1 MSTPSTNRNRW
12 IPAAPKAPHQLILE
26 FFRRSDVWLRI
37 GLCTFATIML
47 LLVMNGWNPPFQY
60 RLREAPHRNLHA
72 HTEFQ
77 FEDLRATDDEQKRVL
92 RNFRN
97 YYENDTQLLDQL
109 RSALT
114 NDIFLIVEKNYEE
127 AKPTKVWDKFYL
139 PNNDKPSA
147 ENQLPES
154 PPEETFTRFIE
165 AISADEKLTKLRSA
179 VKKAFI
185 DIDENGL
192 LKGLEH
198 GVDKGNLDEIEIFNK
213 GNFEGGSR
221 VVKVSQ
227 VRIAEIADTL
237 RERLIEEI
245 SNESETITDPKFV
258 AQRLFEWLRP
268 QLPETLSWD
277 KTRSV
282 QGAEAAAREVAT
294 QMKIFAHGDPLESD
308 RNAIDSDSRV
318 IRANVPLNEDDIKI
332 LRAEH
337 NTQVAESTVSEKLL
351 RSIFFF
357 GLYAGTF
364 LLISQYL
371 FFRDL
376 ELLNDFR
383 QFSILLGLIF
393 TTLTIAWVVTIH
405 TEWRAEI
412 IPITMFSITIA
423 IAYHIELALLL
434 GALVSLAFTISHG
447 FGMSEFVIL
456 AAASS
461 SSALMCRKIR
471 SRTKL
476 VSVGLIVAVIVLPT
490 SLGVDYMLGQP
501 FGWAVTKNAL
511 WFAGGAAVAGL
522 LMTGVLPFLER
533 IFDIQTDIS
542 LLELSDA
549 NHPLLKELVQR
560 APGTYNH
567 SINVASMSEAAAEAI
582 GANGLL
588 CRVAAYFHDVG
599 KLRKPEYFIE
609 NQAGGAN
616 KHDDLAPTM
625 STLVIIAHVKDG
637 TEIARKH
644 RLPRRITDLIEQHH
658 GTTLVEYFYRRAE
671 QQMLEKNENPDQDAA
686 LDEGDFRYPGPK
698 PQTPEAAVM
707 MLADTVES
715 ASRALRDPAPARI
728 EGLVKTV
735 AKKKMDDGQFDEC
748 QITIEQLNS
757 IAESL
762 IKSLNACLLYT
773 SPSPRDRQKSRMP
786 SSA

>member
-1 MSTPSTNRNRW
+1 MSNPSTNRNRW

-47 LLVMNGWNPPFQY
+47 LLVMNGWNPPFKY

-97 YYENDTQLLDQL
+97 YYENDTQALDQL

-114 NDIFLIVEKNYEE
+114 NDIFLIIEKNYEE
-127 AKPTKVWDKFYL
+127 AKPTKVWNKFYL
-139 PNNDKPSA
+139 PIDDKPSA
-147 ENQLPES
+147 ENQPHES
-154 PPEETFTRFIE
+154 PPEETYTRFKE
-165 AISADEKLTKLRSA
+165 AISADEKLTKLRNA

-192 LKGLEH
+192 LAGLEH

-237 RERLIEEI
+237 RERLKEEI
-245 SNESETITDPKFV
+245 ANESETIKEPEFV

-277 KTRSV
+277 KARSV
-282 QGAEAAAREVAT
+282 QGAEAAAREVIK
-294 QMKIFAHGDPLESD
+294 QMKTFAPGDPLESD

-337 NTQVAESTVSEKLL
+337 NTQVAQSTVSDKLL

-376 ELLNDFR
+376 ELLSDLK
-383 QFSILLGLIF
+383 QFSILLGLMF
-393 TTLTIAWVVTIH
+393 TTLTIAWVVTIQG
-405 TEWRAEI
+405 EWRAEI

-434 GALVSLAFTISHG
+434 GALVSFVFTILHG

-461 SSALMCRKIR
+461 SSALMCRQIR

-490 SLGVDYMLGQP
+490 ALGVDYMLGQP
-501 FGWAVTKNAL
+501 FGWAATKNAL

-609 NQAGGAN
+609 NQAGGVN

-762 IKSLNACLLYT
+762 IKSLNAMYHARVKYPEKQT
-773 SPSPRDRQKSRMP
+773 DK
-786 SSA
+786 

>member
-1 MSTPSTNRNRW
+1 MSNPSTNRNRW

-47 LLVMNGWNPPFQY
+47 LLVMNGWNPPFKY

-97 YYENDTQLLDQL
+97 YYENDTQLLVQL

-114 NDIFLIVEKNYEE
+114 QDLFLIVQKTYQE

-139 PNNDKPSA
+139 PTDDKSSA
-147 ENQLPES
+147 ENQ
-154 PPEETFTRFIE
+154 PPTNSTEETFTRFKE
-165 AISADEKLTKLRSA
+165 AISAEEKLTKLRSA

-245 SNESETITDPKFV
+245 SNESDTITDPKFV

-609 NQAGGAN
+609 NQAGGVN

-698 PQTPEAAVM
+698 PQTPEAVSYTH
-707 MLADTVES
+707 LT
-715 ASRALRDPAPARI
+715 LPTI
-728 EGLVKTV
+728 LLV
-735 AKKKMDDGQFDEC
+735 
-748 QITIEQLNS
+748 
-757 IAESL
+757 
-762 IKSLNACLLYT
+762 
-773 SPSPRDRQKSRMP
+773 
-786 SSA
+786 

>member
-1 MSTPSTNRNRW
+1 MYLCHDHAAVSHERLE
-12 IPAAPKAPHQLILE
+12 PALK
-26 FFRRSDVWLRI
+26 
-37 GLCTFATIML
+37 
-47 LLVMNGWNPPFQY
+47 Y

-97 YYENDTQLLDQL
+97 YYENDTLLLDQL

-762 IKSLNACLLYT
+762 IKSLNAMYHARVKYPEKQT
-773 SPSPRDRQKSRMP
+773 DK
-786 SSA
+786 

>member
-97 YYENDTQLLDQL
+97 YYENDTLLLDQL

-198 GVDKGNLDEIEIFNK
+198 GVDKGNLDEIEVFNK

-599 KLRKPEYFIE
+599 KLRKPDYFIE

-671 QQMLEKNENPDQDAA
+671 QQMLEKNETPDQDAA

-762 IKSLNACLLYT
+762 IKSLNAMYHARVKYPEKQT
-773 SPSPRDRQKSRMP
+773 DK
-786 SSA
+786 

>member
-1 MSTPSTNRNRW
+1 MSNPTANRNRW
-12 IPAAPKAPHQLILE
+12 IPAAPKAPHQLAFE
-26 FFRRSDVWLRI
+26 FLKRTDVWLRI
-37 GLCTFATIML
+37 GLCTLVTLML
-47 LLVMNGWNPPFQY
+47 FVVMNGWNPPFEY
-60 RLREAPHRNLHA
+60 RLREAPLRNLHA

-77 FEDLRATDDEQKRVL
+77 FEDFRATDDEQQREL

-97 YYENDTQLLDQL
+97 YYYNDTQLLDQT
-109 RSALT
+109 RDALT
-114 NDIFLIVEKNYEE
+114 EDLFLIVQKNYDE
-127 AKPTKVWDKFYL
+127 AKPTGVWDKFYF
-139 PNNDKPSA
+139 PINENTTPKSDSEASPS
-147 ENQLPES
+147 Q
-154 PPEETFTRFIE
+154 ETFERFKA
-165 AISADEKLTKLRSA
+165 AISADEKLTKLRDA

-198 GVDKGNLDEIEIFNK
+198 GVDRGNLHEIEVYDK
-213 GNFEGGSR
+213 GNFEGGSH
-221 VVKVSQ
+221 VVKVSD
-227 VRIAEIADTL
+227 VRIAEIADSL
-237 RERLIEEI
+237 RARLTAEI

-258 AQRLFEWLRP
+258 SERIFEWLRP

-277 KTRSV
+277 KTRSM
-282 QGAEAAAREVAT
+282 QDAEKAAREVPP
-294 QMKIFAHGDPLESD
+294 QMKLVAPGDPLESD
-308 RNAIDSDSRV
+308 RKSVKSDSRV

-332 LRAEH
+332 LRTEH
-337 NTQVAESTVSEKLL
+337 TALVQSKSIGAVLL
-351 RSIFFF
+351 RSFFFF
-357 GLYAGTF
+357 GLFAGMF
-364 LLISQYL
+364 LLIAQYL
-371 FFRDL
+371 FFRDMDLL
-376 ELLNDFR
+376 EDLK

-393 TTLTIAWVVTIH
+393 TTLTIAWLVSINS
-405 TEWRAEI
+405 EWRAEI
-412 IPITMFSITIA
+412 IPIVMFSMTIA

-434 GALVSLAFTISHG
+434 GAVISFAFTLAHG
-447 FGMSEFVIL
+447 YGMAEFVIL
-456 AAASS
+456 ATASS
-461 SSALMCRKIR
+461 SSALMCRQIR

-476 VSVGLIVAVIVLPT
+476 VSVGLIVAILVLPT
-490 SLGVDYMLGQP
+490 ALGVDYMLGQP
-501 FGWAVTKNAL
+501 LGWEITKNAL
-511 WFAGGAAVAGL
+511 WYSGGAAIAGL

-533 IFDIQTDIS
+533 LFDIQTDIS

-567 SINVASMSEAAAEAI
+567 SINVASMSEAAADAI

-599 KLRKPEYFIE
+599 KLRKPDYFIE

-637 TEIARKH
+637 AEIARKH
-644 RLPRRITDLIEQHH
+644 RLPRRIIDLIEQHH

-671 QQMLEKNENPDQDAA
+671 QQLIDKAENTDQDAS

-698 PQTPEAAVM
+698 PQSPEAAVM

-715 ASRALRDPAPARI
+715 ASRALRDPAPSRI

-748 QITIEQLNS
+748 QITIQQLHT
-757 IAESL
+757 IEESL
-762 IKSLNACLLYT
+762 IKSLNAMYHARVKY
-773 SPSPRDRQKSRMP
+773 PEKQPG
-786 SSA
+786 

>member
-1 MSTPSTNRNRW
+1 MSNPSTNRNRW

-37 GLCTFATIML
+37 GLCTFVTIML
-47 LLVMNGWNPPFQY
+47 LLVMNGWNPPFKY

-97 YYENDTQLLDQL
+97 YYENDTQALDQL

-114 NDIFLIVEKNYEE
+114 NDIFLIIEKNYEE
-127 AKPTKVWDKFYL
+127 AKPTKVWNKFYL
-139 PNNDKPSA
+139 PIDDKPSA
-147 ENQLPES
+147 ENQPHES
-154 PPEETFTRFIE
+154 PPEETYTRFKE
-165 AISADEKLTKLRSA
+165 AISADEKLTKLRNA

-192 LKGLEH
+192 LAGLEH

-237 RERLIEEI
+237 RERLKEEI
-245 SNESETITDPKFV
+245 ANESETIKEPEFV

-277 KTRSV
+277 KARSV
-282 QGAEAAAREVAT
+282 QGAEAAAREVIK
-294 QMKIFAHGDPLESD
+294 QMKTFAPGDPLESD

-337 NTQVAESTVSEKLL
+337 NTQVAQSTVSDKLL

-376 ELLNDFR
+376 ELLSDLK
-383 QFSILLGLIF
+383 QFSILLGLMF
-393 TTLTIAWVVTIH
+393 TTLTIAWVVTIQG
-405 TEWRAEI
+405 EWRAEI

-434 GALVSLAFTISHG
+434 GALVSFVFTISHG

-461 SSALMCRKIR
+461 SSALMCRQIR

-490 SLGVDYMLGQP
+490 ALGVDYMLGQP
-501 FGWAVTKNAL
+501 FGWATTKNAL

-609 NQAGGAN
+609 NQAGGVN

-658 GTTLVEYFYRRAE
+658 GTTLVEYFYHRAE

-762 IKSLNACLLYT
+762 IKSLNAMYHARVKYPEKQT
-773 SPSPRDRQKSRMP
+773 DK
-786 SSA
+786 

>member
-1 MSTPSTNRNRW
+1 
-12 IPAAPKAPHQLILE
+12 
-26 FFRRSDVWLRI
+26 
-37 GLCTFATIML
+37 ML
-47 LLVMNGWNPPFQY
+47 FVVMNGWNPPFEY
-60 RLREAPHRNLHA
+60 RLREAPQRNLHA

-77 FEDLRATDDEQKRVL
+77 FEDFRATEDEQQREL

-97 YYENDTQLLDQL
+97 YYYNDTQLLDQK
-109 RSALT
+109 RDELT
-114 NDIFLIVEKNYEE
+114 EDLFLIVQKNFDE
-127 AKPTKVWDKFYL
+127 AKPTGVWDKFYL
-139 PNNDKPSA
+139 PVDGNTT
-147 ENQLPES
+147 PES
-154 PPEETFTRFIE
+154 DSEASPNQENFEQFKT
-165 AISADEKLTKLRSA
+165 AISADEKLTKLRNA

-185 DIDENGL
+185 NIDENGL
-192 LKGLEH
+192 LKGLAH
-198 GVDKGNLDEIEIFNK
+198 DVNKGNLHEIEVYDK

-221 VVKVSQ
+221 VVKVSD

-237 RERLIEEI
+237 RDRLTEEI
-245 SNESETITDPKFV
+245 SNESEIITDPKFV
-258 AQRLFEWLRP
+258 SDRIFEWLRP
-268 QLPETLSWD
+268 RLPETLFWD

-282 QGAEAAAREVAT
+282 QGADKAARDVLP
-294 QMKIFAHGDPLESD
+294 QMKIVAPGDPLESD
-308 RNAIDSDSRV
+308 RREIDSRI

-332 LRAEH
+332 LRTEH
-337 NTQVAESTVSEKLL
+337 AASVQSKTIGPILL
-351 RSIFFF
+351 RSFFFF
-357 GLYAGTF
+357 GLFAGVF

-376 ELLNDFR
+376 DLLQDLK

-393 TTLTIAWVVTIH
+393 TTLTIAWLVTLDS
-405 TEWRAEI
+405 EWRAEI
-412 IPITMFSITIA
+412 IPITMFSMTIA

-434 GALVSLAFTISHG
+434 GALVSFAFTIAHG
-447 FGMSEFVIL
+447 YGIAEFVIL
-456 AAASS
+456 ATASS
-461 SSALMCRKIR
+461 SSALMCRQIR

-476 VSVGLIVAVIVLPT
+476 VSVGLIVAVLVLPT
-490 SLGVDYMLGQP
+490 VLGADYMLGQP
-501 FGWAVTKNAL
+501 LGWEITKNAL
-511 WFAGGAAVAGL
+511 WYSGGAAVAGL

-533 IFDIQTDIS
+533 LFDIQTDIS

-567 SINVASMSEAAAEAI
+567 SINVASMSEAAADAI

-599 KLRKPEYFIE
+599 KLRKPDYFIE

-637 TEIARKH
+637 AEIARKH
-644 RLPRRITDLIEQHH
+644 RLPRRIIDLIEQHH

-671 QQMLEKNENPDQDAA
+671 QQLIDKTENTDQDAD

-698 PQTPEAAVM
+698 PQSPEAAVM

-728 EGLVKTV
+728 ESLVKTV

-748 QITIEQLNS
+748 QITIQQLTT
-757 IAESL
+757 IEESL
-762 IKSLNACLLYT
+762 IKSLNAMYHARVKY
-773 SPSPRDRQKSRMP
+773 PEKQPEKQP
-786 SSA
+786 G

>member
-1 MSTPSTNRNRW
+1 MSNPSTNRNRW

-47 LLVMNGWNPPFQY
+47 LLVMNGWNPPFKY

-72 HTEFQ
+72 HTEFK

-97 YYENDTQLLDQL
+97 YYENDTLLLNQL
-109 RSALT
+109 RSALKEDLFT
-114 NDIFLIVEKNYEE
+114 IVRKNDDE
-127 AKPTKVWDKFYL
+127 AKPLKVWDKFYL
-139 PNNDKPSA
+139 PIDDKRSVA
-147 ENQLPES
+147 NQPLAKPT
-154 PPEETFTRFIE
+154 EETFTRFRE
-165 AISADEKLTKLRSA
+165 AISADKNLTKLRSA

-198 GVDKGNLDEIEIFNK
+198 GIDKGNLDEIEVFDK
-213 GNFEGGSR
+213 GNFEGRPR

-245 SNESETITDPKFV
+245 SNESETITEPEFV

-277 KTRSV
+277 KSRSV
-282 QGAEAAAREVAT
+282 QGAEAAAREVVT
-294 QMKIFAHGDPLESD
+294 QMKVFAPGDPLESD

-337 NTQVAESTVSEKLL
+337 NTQVAESTAGDKLL
-351 RSIFFF
+351 RSILFF

-371 FFRDL
+371 FFRDID
-376 ELLNDFR
+376 LLSDFR

-393 TTLTIAWVVTIH
+393 TTLTIAWIVTIQG
-405 TEWRAEI
+405 EWRAEI
-412 IPITMFSITIA
+412 IPITMFAITIA

-434 GALVSLAFTISHG
+434 GALVSFAFTISHG

-461 SSALMCRKIR
+461 SAALMCRKIR

-501 FGWAVTKNAL
+501 FGWAMTENAL

-671 QQMLEKNENPDQDAA
+671 QQMLEKTETPDQDAA

-748 QITIEQLNS
+748 QITIEQLNT

-762 IKSLNACLLYT
+762 IKSLNAMYHARVKY
-773 SPSPRDRQKSRMP
+773 PEKQADK
-786 SSA
+786 

>member
-337 NTQVAESTVSEKLL
+337 DTQVAESTVSEKLL

-599 KLRKPEYFIE
+599 KLRKLEYFIE

-762 IKSLNACLLYT
+762 IKSLNAMYHARVKYPEKQT
-773 SPSPRDRQKSRMP
+773 DK
-786 SSA
+786 

>member
-1 MSTPSTNRNRW
+1 MSNPSTNRNRW

-47 LLVMNGWNPPFQY
+47 LLVMNGWNPPFKY

-114 NDIFLIVEKNYEE
+114 NDLFLIVGKTYEE

-139 PNNDKPSA
+139 PNDDKPST
-147 ENQLPES
+147 ENQPPKS
-154 PPEETFTRFIE
+154 PPEKTFTRFKE
-165 AISADEKLTKLRSA
+165 AISADDKLTKLRSA

-198 GVDKGNLDEIEIFNK
+198 SVDKGNLDEIEIFNK

-237 RERLIEEI
+237 RERLIEEV
-245 SNESETITDPKFV
+245 SNEAETINEPDFV

-294 QMKIFAHGDPLESD
+294 QMKVFAPGDPLESD
-308 RNAIDSDSRV
+308 RNTIDSDSRV
-318 IRANVPLNEDDIKI
+318 IRADVPLNEDDIKI

-337 NTQVAESTVSEKLL
+337 NTQVAESTVGEKLL
-351 RSIFFF
+351 RSVFFF
-357 GLYAGTF
+357 GLYAGAF

-376 ELLNDFR
+376 ELLSDFK
-383 QFSILLGLIF
+383 QFSILLGLMF
-393 TTLTIAWVVTIH
+393 TTLTIAWVVTIQS
-405 TEWRAEI
+405 EWRAEI

-434 GALVSLAFTISHG
+434 GALVSFVFTISHG

-456 AAASS
+456 SAASS
-461 SSALMCRKIR
+461 SSALMCRQIR

-501 FGWAVTKNAL
+501 FGWDLTKNAL

-599 KLRKPEYFIE
+599 KLRKPDYFIE

-671 QQMLEKNENPDQDAA
+671 QQMLEKNETPDQDAA

-707 MLADTVES
+707 MLA
-715 ASRALRDPAPARI
+715 
-728 EGLVKTV
+728 
-735 AKKKMDDGQFDEC
+735 GQFDEC

-762 IKSLNACLLYT
+762 IKSLNAMYHARVKYPEKQT
-773 SPSPRDRQKSRMP
+773 DK
-786 SSA
+786 

>member
-198 GVDKGNLDEIEIFNK
+198 GVDKGNLDEIEVFNK

-762 IKSLNACLLYT
+762 IKSLNAMYHARVKYPEKQT
-773 SPSPRDRQKSRMP
+773 DK
-786 SSA
+786 

>member
-1 MSTPSTNRNRW
+1 MSNPSTNRNRW

-47 LLVMNGWNPPFQY
+47 LLVMNGWNPPFKY

-762 IKSLNACLLYT
+762 IKSLNAMYHARVKYPEKQT
-773 SPSPRDRQKSRMP
+773 DK
-786 SSA
+786 

>member
-1 MSTPSTNRNRW
+1 MSTSSTNRNRW
-12 IPAAPKAPHQLILE
+12 IPAAPKAPHQLVIE
-26 FFRRSDVWLRI
+26 FLRRGDVWLRI
-37 GLCTFATIML
+37 GLCTFATVML
-47 LLVMNGWNPPFQY
+47 LLVMNGWEPPFKY

-72 HTEFQ
+72 HTQFQ
-77 FEDLRATDDEQKRVL
+77 FADLRATDDEQKRVL

-97 YYENDTQLLDQL
+97 YYENDTLLLDQL

-114 NDIFLIVEKNYEE
+114 EDLFLIVQKNYEE
-127 AKPTKVWDKFYL
+127 AEPTKVWDKFYL
-139 PNNDKPSA
+139 PADDNKPPT
-147 ENQLPES
+147 ENKPLAKPT
-154 PPEETFTRFIE
+154 EETFAHFKE
-165 AISADEKLTKLRSA
+165 AIGADEKLTKLRSA

-198 GVDKGNLDEIEIFNK
+198 GVDKGNFDEIEVFNK
-213 GNFEGGSR
+213 GNFAGGSR
-221 VVKVSQ
+221 VVKVSE
-227 VRIAEIADTL
+227 VRIAEIVDTL

-245 SNESETITDPKFV
+245 SNESETITEPQFV

-277 KTRSV
+277 KNRSV
-282 QGAEAAAREVAT
+282 QAAEAAAREVKQ
-294 QMKIFAHGDPLESD
+294 QMKVFAPGDPLESD
-308 RNAIDSDSRV
+308 RNAIVSDSRV

-337 NTQVAESTVSEKLL
+337 NTKVANSTVTDKLL
-351 RSIFFF
+351 RSVFFF
-357 GLYAGTF
+357 GLYAGMF

-371 FFRDL
+371 FFRDK
-376 ELLNDFR
+376 ELLSDFK

-393 TTLTIAWVVTIH
+393 TTLTIAWLVTLH
-405 TEWRAEI
+405 SEWRAEI
-412 IPITMFSITIA
+412 IPVTMFSITIA

-434 GALVSLAFTISHG
+434 GALVSFAFTISHG

-476 VSVGLIVAVIVLPT
+476 VSVGLMVAVLVLPT
-490 SLGVDYMLGQP
+490 ALGADYMLGQP
-501 FGWAVTKNAL
+501 FGWAATKNAL

-533 IFDIQTDIS
+533 LFDIQTDIS

-588 CRVAAYFHDVG
+588 CRVAAYFHDIG
-599 KLRKPEYFIE
+599 KLRKPDYFIE
-609 NQAGGAN
+609 NQGGGAN

-637 TEIARKH
+637 AEIARTH
-644 RLPRRITDLIEQHH
+644 RLPRRIIDLIEQHH
-658 GTTLVEYFYRRAE
+658 GTTLVEFFYRRAE

-686 LDEGDFRYPGPK
+686 LDQGDFRYPGPK

-715 ASRALRDPAPARI
+715 ASRALRDPAPSRI

-735 AKKKMDDGQFDEC
+735 TKKKMDDGQFDEC

-757 IAESL
+757 IEESL
-762 IKSLNACLLYT
+762 IKSLNAMYHARVKY
-773 SPSPRDRQKSRMP
+773 PEKQPG
-786 SSA
+786 

>member
-1 MSTPSTNRNRW
+1 MSNPSTNRNRW
-12 IPAAPKAPHQLILE
+12 IPAAPKAPHQLIFE

-37 GLCTFATIML
+37 GLCTFATVML
-47 LLVMNGWNPPFQY
+47 LLVMNGWNPPFKY

-97 YYENDTQLLDQL
+97 YYENDTLPLDQL

-114 NDIFLIVEKNYEE
+114 EDLFLIVQKNYEE
-127 AKPTKVWDKFYL
+127 TKPTKVWDKFYL
-139 PNNDKPSA
+139 PADDNPPAEKKPPA
-147 ENQLPES
+147 EAT
-154 PPEETFTRFIE
+154 EETFTRFKE
-165 AISADEKLTKLRSA
+165 AISGEEKLTKLRSA

-221 VVKVSQ
+221 IVKVSQ

-237 RERLIEEI
+237 RERLLKEI
-245 SNESETITDPKFV
+245 SNESEAITESEFV

-277 KTRSV
+277 KPRSL
-282 QGAEAAAREVAT
+282 QGAENAAREVKT
-294 QMKIFAHGDPLESD
+294 QQKVFAPGDALESD
-308 RNAIDSDSRV
+308 RKNFDSRV
-318 IRANVPLNEDDIKI
+318 IRANVPLNEDDIAI

-337 NTQVAESTVSEKLL
+337 NTLVEQGTVGEKLL

-357 GLYAGTF
+357 GLYAGMF
-364 LLISQYL
+364 LLVSQYL
-371 FFRDL
+371 FFRDP
-376 ELLNDFR
+376 ELLSNFK

-393 TTLTIAWVVTIH
+393 TTLSIAWVVTIH
-405 TEWRAEI
+405 SDWRAEI

-423 IAYHIELALLL
+423 IAFHIELALLL
-434 GALVSLAFTISHG
+434 GALVSFAFTISHG

-461 SSALMCRKIR
+461 SSALMCRQIR

-476 VSVGLIVAVIVLPT
+476 VSVGLIVAVLVLPT
-490 SLGVDYMLGQP
+490 ALGVDYMLGQP
-501 FGWAVTKNAL
+501 IGWDVTKNAL

-599 KLRKPEYFIE
+599 KLRKPDYFIE

-637 TEIARKH
+637 AEIARKH
-644 RLPRRITDLIEQHH
+644 RLPRRIIDLIEQHH

-671 QQMLEKNENPDQDAA
+671 QQMLEKTETPDQDAA

-762 IKSLNACLLYT
+762 IKSLNAMYHARVKY
-773 SPSPRDRQKSRMP
+773 PEKQADK
-786 SSA
+786 

>member
-1 MSTPSTNRNRW
+1 MSNPSTNRNRW

-47 LLVMNGWNPPFQY
+47 LLVMNGWNPPFKY

-114 NDIFLIVEKNYEE
+114 NDLFLIVGKTYEE

-139 PNNDKPSA
+139 PNDDKPST
-147 ENQLPES
+147 ENQPLKS
-154 PPEETFTRFIE
+154 PPEKTFTRFKE
-165 AISADEKLTKLRSA
+165 AISADDKLTKLRSA

-198 GVDKGNLDEIEIFNK
+198 SVDKGNLDEIEIFNK

-237 RERLIEEI
+237 RERLIEEV
-245 SNESETITDPKFV
+245 SNEAETINEPDFV

-294 QMKIFAHGDPLESD
+294 QMKVFAPGDPLESD
-308 RNAIDSDSRV
+308 RNTIDSDSRV
-318 IRANVPLNEDDIKI
+318 IRADVPLNEDDIKI

-337 NTQVAESTVSEKLL
+337 NTQVAESTVGEKLL
-351 RSIFFF
+351 RSVFFF
-357 GLYAGTF
+357 GLYAGAF

-376 ELLNDFR
+376 ELLSDFK
-383 QFSILLGLIF
+383 QFSILLGLMF
-393 TTLTIAWVVTIH
+393 TTLTIAWVVTIQS
-405 TEWRAEI
+405 EWRAEI

-434 GALVSLAFTISHG
+434 GALVSFVFTISHG

-456 AAASS
+456 SAASS
-461 SSALMCRKIR
+461 SSALMCRQIR

-501 FGWAVTKNAL
+501 FGWDLTKNAL

-599 KLRKPEYFIE
+599 KLRKPDYFIE

-671 QQMLEKNENPDQDAA
+671 QQMLEKNETPDQDAA

-762 IKSLNACLLYT
+762 IKSLNAMYHARVKYPEKQT
-773 SPSPRDRQKSRMP
+773 DK
-786 SSA
+786 

>member
-97 YYENDTQLLDQL
+97 YYENDTLLLDQL

-198 GVDKGNLDEIEIFNK
+198 GVDKGNLDEIEVFNK

-762 IKSLNACLLYT
+762 IKSLNAMYHARVKYPEKQT
-773 SPSPRDRQKSRMP
+773 DK
-786 SSA
+786 

>member
-198 GVDKGNLDEIEIFNK
+198 GVDKGNLDEIEVFNK

-308 RNAIDSDSRV
+308 RNAMGSDSRV

-762 IKSLNACLLYT
+762 IKSLNAMYHARVKYPEKQT
-773 SPSPRDRQKSRMP
+773 DK
-786 SSA
+786 

>member
-1 MSTPSTNRNRW
+1 MSTSSTNRNRW
-12 IPAAPKAPHQLILE
+12 IPAAPKAPHQLVIE
-26 FFRRSDVWLRI
+26 FLRRGDVWLRI
-37 GLCTFATIML
+37 GLCTFATVML
-47 LLVMNGWNPPFQY
+47 LLVMNGWEPPFKY

-72 HTEFQ
+72 HTQFQ
-77 FEDLRATDDEQKRVL
+77 FADLRATDDEQKRVL

-97 YYENDTQLLDQL
+97 YYENDTLLLDQL

-114 NDIFLIVEKNYEE
+114 EDLFLIVQKNYEE

-139 PNNDKPSA
+139 PPDDNKPPT
-147 ENQLPES
+147 ENKPLAKPT
-154 PPEETFTRFIE
+154 EETFAHFKE
-165 AISADEKLTKLRSA
+165 AIGADEKLTKLRSA

-198 GVDKGNLDEIEIFNK
+198 GVDKGNFDEIEVFNK
-213 GNFEGGSR
+213 GNFAGGSR
-221 VVKVSQ
+221 VVKVSE
-227 VRIAEIADTL
+227 VRIAEIVDTL

-245 SNESETITDPKFV
+245 SNESETITEPQFV

-277 KTRSV
+277 KNRSV
-282 QGAEAAAREVAT
+282 QAAEAAAREVKQ
-294 QMKIFAHGDPLESD
+294 QMKVFAPGDPLESD
-308 RNAIDSDSRV
+308 RNAIVSDSRV
-318 IRANVPLNEDDIKI
+318 IRASVPLNEDDIKI

-337 NTQVAESTVSEKLL
+337 NTKVANSTVTDKLL
-351 RSIFFF
+351 RSVFFF
-357 GLYAGTF
+357 GLYAGMF

-371 FFRDL
+371 FFRDK
-376 ELLNDFR
+376 ELLSDFK

-393 TTLTIAWVVTIH
+393 TTLTIAWLVTLH
-405 TEWRAEI
+405 SEWRAEI

-434 GALVSLAFTISHG
+434 GALVSFAFTISHG

-476 VSVGLIVAVIVLPT
+476 VSVGLMVAVLVLPT
-490 SLGVDYMLGQP
+490 ALGADYMLGQP
-501 FGWAVTKNAL
+501 FGWAATKNAL

-533 IFDIQTDIS
+533 LFDIQTDIS

-588 CRVAAYFHDVG
+588 CRVAAYFHDIG
-599 KLRKPEYFIE
+599 KLRKPDYFIE
-609 NQAGGAN
+609 NQGGGVN

-637 TEIARKH
+637 AEIARTH
-644 RLPRRITDLIEQHH
+644 RLPRRIIDLIEQHH
-658 GTTLVEYFYRRAE
+658 GTTLVEFFYRRAE

-686 LDEGDFRYPGPK
+686 LDQGDFRYPGPK

-715 ASRALRDPAPARI
+715 ASRALRDPAPSRI

-735 AKKKMDDGQFDEC
+735 TKKKMDDGQFDEC

-757 IAESL
+757 IEESL
-762 IKSLNACLLYT
+762 IKSLNAMYHARVKY
-773 SPSPRDRQKSRMP
+773 PEKQPG
-786 SSA
+786 

>member
-97 YYENDTQLLDQL
+97 YYENDTLLLDQL

-192 LKGLEH
+192 LEGLEH
-198 GVDKGNLDEIEIFNK
+198 GVDKGNLDEIEVFNK

-762 IKSLNACLLYT
+762 IKSLNAMYHARVKYPEKQT
-773 SPSPRDRQKSRMP
+773 DK
-786 SSA
+786 